1 MRILV
6 ATGSFKDVY
15 SPSEAAAVI
24 ANALDGSKNDITT
37 LPFCDGGEYTY
48 DVLRER
54 FDYEE
59 VTVSGVLNPYGK
71 TVTSHYLLSG
81 DTAHIVSSCIL
92 RLYPEEDQYK
102 NPLTLTDYGY
112 GQLIADALSRGCR
125 HLVLYFGGTSTV
137 SCGMGSVQALGAK
150 LYDESGNMLTHPC
163 TGADLAHISHI
174 DVSDSLYPEVTVH
187 VIGDGN
193 SKTDALPGITS
204 LKVGK
209 CFSSEKAE
217 IVSASTLGVKNIL
230 RLTGIAPDKD
240 FTGAAGGLLFGLE
253 QIFSNVTY
261 TLGGL
266 YFKDILDVENQ
277 ISSCDLVI
285 TGEGRYD
292 NTADGKAPSVIAS
305 LSQKCGKPAYLVC
318 GQIEKNAVRHYAGGI
333 IDCSEEPQFSAQ
345 GIEKLITAQEYY
357 DSVSL
362 PRSYEECI
370 EFFRTRTPLLLQK
383 LFSRCGL

>member
-1 MRILV
+1 MKILV

-24 ANALDGSKNDITT
+24 AGALDGSKNEITS

-48 DVLRER
+48 DVLQER

-59 VTVSGVLNPYGK
+59 VSVNGVINPYGRK
-71 TVTSHYLLSG
+71 VTSHYLLDG

-92 RLYPEEDQYK
+92 RLYPEEDPYK

-112 GQLIADALSRGCR
+112 GQLIADALSKGCR

-137 SCGMGSVQALGAK
+137 SCGMGVAQALGVK
-150 LYDESGNMLTHPC
+150 LIDKGGKEMTSPC
-163 TGADLAHISHI
+163 TGGDLVDISRI
-174 DVSDSLYPEVTVH
+174 DASEALRPDITVH

-209 CFSSEKAE
+209 SFFTEKE
-217 IVSASTLGVKNIL
+217 SIVSLSTSGVKNIL
-230 RLTGIAPDKD
+230 HLTGIAPDKD

-253 QIFSNVTY
+253 QVFQSVKY

-266 YFKDILDVENQ
+266 YFKDVLDVERQ
-277 ISSCDLVI
+277 ISCADLVI

-305 LSQKCGKPAYLVC
+305 LAKKCGKPAWLVC
-318 GQIEKNAVRHYAGGI
+318 GQIEKKAVTQYAGGI
-333 IDCSEEPQFSAQ
+333 VDCSSISQFSSQ
-345 GIEKLITAQEYY
+345 GIEKLLTAQEYY
-357 DSVSL
+357 DTAVL
-362 PRSYEECI
+362 PQSYGDCI
-370 EFFRTRTPLLLQK
+370 DYFRKYTPLLLRD
-383 LFSRCGL
+383 LFCKCDL